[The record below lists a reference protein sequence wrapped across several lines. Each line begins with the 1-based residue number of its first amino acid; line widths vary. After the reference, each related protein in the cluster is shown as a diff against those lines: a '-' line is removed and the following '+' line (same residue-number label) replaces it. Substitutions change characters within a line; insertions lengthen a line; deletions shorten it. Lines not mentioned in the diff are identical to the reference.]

1 MNRSLSFRSLAALA
15 VATAVT
21 SVVCPAQAGTN
32 GFVVPFFRGQPGS
45 QVAGWDRFTVAT
57 DNGVGN
63 SPDLAGS
70 NASAKLLQ
78 HDPNAFITS
87 TGNIYNMAAQ
97 STFDVHASSLAPVG
111 LVVFQ
116 ARSFGT
122 ELDYSTMKLSFGS
135 TSLTAT
141 RTELDRQL
149 VGDPGTPGSG
159 AFVSSLW
166 QWDLSGQG
174 VSAFTIS
181 FGAAADSLSFDSAT
195 LDLAVVPEPAPM
207 ALLAA
212 GMVGLLWIGG
222 RRR

>member
-1 MNRSLSFRSLAALA
+1 MNRSLSFGSLATLA
-15 VATAVT
+15 VAAAVT
-21 SVVCPAQAGTN
+21 SALCPARAGTN

-45 QVAGWDRFTVAT
+45 QVAGWEKFTVAN

-87 TGNIYNMAAQ
+87 TGNIYNMAAP
-97 STFDVHASSLAPVG
+97 SSFDVRASSLAPVG

-122 ELDYSTMKLSFGS
+122 ELDYSTMKLTFGA

-141 RTELDRQL
+141 RTELDRVL
-149 VGDPGTPGSG
+149 VGEPGTPGSG
-159 AFVSSLW
+159 AFVSSKW
-166 QWDLSGQG
+166 QWDLSGQD
-174 VSAFTIS
+174 VSAFTIT

-195 LDLAVVPEPAPM
+195 LDLAVVPEPAPF
-207 ALLAA
+207 ALLGA
-212 GMVGLLWIGG
+212 GMVGLLFVHS